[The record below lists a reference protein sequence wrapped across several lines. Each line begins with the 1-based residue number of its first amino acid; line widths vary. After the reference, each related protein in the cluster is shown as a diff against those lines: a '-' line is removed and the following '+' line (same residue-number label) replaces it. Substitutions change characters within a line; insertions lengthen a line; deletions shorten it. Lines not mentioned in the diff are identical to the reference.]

1 MLGLGFAAS
10 SSSDGVFLCIRPI
23 EDGAF
28 TSEQQ
33 MLISDIIERLA
44 GAEHTEGIWQVDQY
58 SLGQVESLMEER
70 GLEYSDSAQASLD
83 WAKEDGYF
91 GDDDVS
97 EVDEYAVSMES
108 ESYHDMDDYD

>member
-1 MLGLGFAAS
+1 MLNLGFAAA
-10 SSSDGVFLCIRPI
+10 SSSDGVFLCIRSI
-23 EDGAF
+23 EDGNL

-33 MLISDIIERLA
+33 MFVSDLIERLA
-44 GAEHTEGIWQVDQY
+44 GVEHTESIWQVDQY

-91 GDDDVS
+91 EDDDVP
-97 EVDEYAVSMES
+97 EVDDYELSMES